1 MPSGLK
7 DMENHKLTVALIY
20 DFDGTLSPGNMQE
33 YDFIPA
39 VGSSNIDFWSASS
52 QLARDQD
59 ADPILTYMAR
69 MIQEAK
75 SRGVSLKREAFQD
88 SGRNIELFP
97 GVKEWFGRINRYGA
111 EKGIKVVH
119 YINSSGIKEMIEGT
133 PIAGEFKKI
142 YACSFLYDVDG
153 IAYWPAVAVNYTNKT
168 QFIFKINKGV
178 EPVWDG
184 KAVNRY
190 IDESKRPVP
199 FKHMIYFGDGTT
211 DIPCMRLVKASGGY
225 SIAVYDPEG
234 TDEARAESRRLIAEN
249 RVNFASPADYSDG
262 RELDRIVKTII
273 DKIDA
278 DHELSKLEHK
288 L

>member
-1 MPSGLK
+1 
-7 DMENHKLTVALIY
+7 MEDHKLTVALIY

-39 VGSSNIDFWSASS
+39 VGSKSSEFWSASS

-59 ADPILTYMAR
+59 ADPILTYMAK
-69 MIQEAK
+69 MIQEAR
-75 SRGVSLKREAFQD
+75 SRGVSLKRSSFQE
-88 SGRNIELFP
+88 SGRKIELFP
-97 GVKEWFGRINRYGA
+97 GVREWFGRINAYGA

-133 PIAGEFKKI
+133 PIAKEFKKI

-153 IAYWPAVAVNYTNKT
+153 VAYWPAVAVNYTNKT

-178 EPVWDG
+178 EPVWDA
-184 KAVNRY
+184 KAVNQY

-199 FKHMIYFGDGTT
+199 FRHMIYFGDGTT
-211 DIPCMRLVKASGGY
+211 DIPCMRLVKSSGGY
-225 SIAVYDPEG
+225 SIAVYDPARDEG
-234 TDEARAESRRLIAEN
+234 RGESDRLIREN
-249 RVNFASPADYSDG
+249 RVNFVSPADYTEG
-262 RELDRIVKTII
+262 RELDRIVKTVI

>member
-1 MPSGLK
+1 
-7 DMENHKLTVALIY
+7 MEDHKLTVALIY

-39 VGSSNIDFWSASS
+39 VGSKSSEFWSASS

-59 ADPILTYMAR
+59 ADPILTYMAK
-69 MIQEAK
+69 MIQEAR
-75 SRGVSLKREAFQD
+75 SRGVSLKRSSFQE
-88 SGRNIELFP
+88 SGRKIELFP
-97 GVKEWFGRINRYGA
+97 GVREWFGRINAYGA

-133 PIAGEFKKI
+133 PIAKEFKKI

-153 IAYWPAVAVNYTNKT
+153 VAYWPAVAVNYTNKT

-178 EPVWDG
+178 EPVWDA
-184 KAVNRY
+184 KAVNQY

-199 FKHMIYFGDGTT
+199 FRHMIYFGDGTT
-211 DIPCMRLVKASGGY
+211 DIPCMRLVKSSGGY
-225 SIAVYDPEG
+225 SIAVYDPVSDAERGEG
-234 TDEARAESRRLIAEN
+234 DRLIREN
-249 RVNFASPADYSDG
+249 RVNFVSPADYTEG
-262 RELDRIVKTII
+262 RELDRIVKTVI